1 MNSGWGGW
9 RTAGNQNPAGRLLV
23 AGEDTIYGF
32 GRLEQYDTHGSHVG
46 LEESMLPW
54 PPPNPN
60 ARARGT
66 THYEL
71 FACSKDV
78 EELEEKAKQ
87 KRRGRQQ
94 TKIDKHWARPLEMVV
109 RAMVLADDTLF
120 VAGPPE
126 LLAPP
131 SRSQDLKTA
140 QAAYEGKKGA
150 ALWAVST
157 KDGRKLSE
165 YKLDSP
171 PVLDGMIAADGKWY
185 ISNMDGKVLCLA
197 SEDKK

>member
-1 MNSGWGGW
+1 
-9 RTAGNQNPAGRLLV
+9 
-23 AGEDTIYGF
+23 
-32 GRLEQYDTHGSHVG
+32 
-46 LEESMLPW
+46 MLPW

-78 EELEEKAKQ
+78 EKLKENAKQ

-94 TKIDKHWARPLEMVV
+94 SKINKHWSRPLDMVV

-126 LLAPP
+126 LLTP
-131 SRSQDLKTA
+131 SSGQKDLIAA

-150 ALWAVST
+150 AFWAVST
-157 KDGRKLSE
+157 KDGRRLSE

-171 PVLDGMIAADGKWY
+171 PVLDGMIAANGKWY
-185 ISNMDGKVLCLA
+185 ISCMDGKVLCLE
-197 SEDKK
+197 SED